1 MKNIFQYII
10 GTFLA
15 IITIQSCNNS
25 ESLILSQNGVS
36 YQLATLRK
44 SAISNIE
51 YNLSFELPK
60 EQTEKI
66 LGKLSLKIE
75 LDKDKYPHNLIIDF
89 KENANNIIDIKANG
103 KETKYKFENEHIII
117 PAKHIIT
124 GQNTIDIQFI
134 AGEQSLNR
142 NKDFMYT
149 LLVPDRARTLFPC
162 FDQPNMK
169 ATYKL
174 KLKIP
179 KNWEA
184 IGNSTCTNATTCK
197 DTTYKIME
205 FAPTE
210 PLSTYLFSFVAGEFT
225 KSTNTKGDRT
235 INIYHR
241 ENDEKKT
248 AQLAEIARQVFASLE
263 WLEDYT
269 AVPYP
274 FSKYDLIILPGFQYG
289 GMEHTGAT
297 LYKNST
303 LFLPPNPTLSQELSR
318 TQLIAHE
325 TAHMWFGDFVTM
337 DWFSGVWI
345 KEVFANFFA
354 SKMIRPLYPN
364 VDFAINDLGFYSAA
378 YAEERTNGTTS
389 IQQEL
394 PNLKYAGLI
403 YGNIVYQKS
412 PVVMSMLYD
421 KMGDENFKT
430 AIREYLTTYAYG
442 NASWDNLVDIFVKH
456 QPQEYKGSANDIK
469 EWSKYWVYGKGMPH
483 ITINNKNIIG
493 LAESM
498 QTIQIDT
505 IKEYLIPNLNGKFY
519 GYIELDE
526 KTIDFILENLYNS
539 TILPQKGVVKKS
551 LLITLHENWLNNNLS
566 GEKFIKHLCNYLK
579 IEQDPQIYPSIL
591 GYILEI
597 SEKSLSNIN
606 AHGSELQ
613 RYTEEQ
619 LWAYVTNTKN
629 KKYATQAF
637 RSLVGIAENPTI
649 LDYIYN
655 IWESENF
662 SNASK
667 TKIAKHYIP
676 NLKLSD
682 GDYKKMS
689 YQLAIKMPLLASNNT
704 TALKNSKY
712 NGVNIRD
719 YITATQK
726 ARLKN
731 ADEIREFEY
740 ISRGTL
746 ADTTELDNIF
756 NSLLMAENRAIEPW
770 TQSLLGLLNH
780 SLRQKHAVKYIKP
793 ALAAMEDIQ
802 ATGDIFFP
810 KGWIGS
816 TLSGHHSKEAGVIV
830 NKYLAENPNMLQL
843 LKNKVLQSAY
853 NLPQ

>member
-1 MKNIFQYII
+1 
-10 GTFLA
+10 
-15 IITIQSCNNS
+15 
-25 ESLILSQNGVS
+25 
-36 YQLATLRK
+36 
-44 SAISNIE
+44 
-51 YNLSFELPK
+51 
-60 EQTEKI
+60 
-66 LGKLSLKIE
+66 
-75 LDKDKYPHNLIIDF
+75 
-89 KENANNIIDIKANG
+89 
-103 KETKYKFENEHIII
+103 
-117 PAKHIIT
+117 
-124 GQNTIDIQFI
+124 
-134 AGEQSLNR
+134 
-142 NKDFMYT
+142 
-149 LLVPDRARTLFPC
+149 
-162 FDQPNMK
+162 
-169 ATYKL
+169 
-174 KLKIP
+174 
-179 KNWEA
+179 
-184 IGNSTCTNATTCK
+184 
-197 DTTYKIME
+197 
-205 FAPTE
+205 
-210 PLSTYLFSFVAGEFT
+210 
-225 KSTNTKGDRT
+225 
-235 INIYHR
+235 
-241 ENDEKKT
+241 
-248 AQLAEIARQVFASLE
+248 
-263 WLEDYT
+263 
-269 AVPYP
+269 
-274 FSKYDLIILPGFQYG
+274 
-289 GMEHTGAT
+289 
-297 LYKNST
+297 
-303 LFLPPNPTLSQELSR
+303 
-318 TQLIAHE
+318 
-325 TAHMWFGDFVTM
+325 
-337 DWFSGVWI
+337 
-345 KEVFANFFA
+345 
-354 SKMIRPLYPN
+354 
-364 VDFAINDLGFYSAA
+364 
-378 YAEERTNGTTS
+378 
-389 IQQEL
+389 
-394 PNLKYAGLI
+394 
-403 YGNIVYQKS
+403 
-412 PVVMSMLYD
+412 
-421 KMGDENFKT
+421 
-430 AIREYLTTYAYG
+430 
-442 NASWDNLVDIFVKH
+442 
-456 QPQEYKGSANDIK
+456 
-469 EWSKYWVYGKGMPH
+469 
-483 ITINNKNIIG
+483 
-493 LAESM
+493 
-498 QTIQIDT
+498 
-505 IKEYLIPNLNGKFY
+505 
-519 GYIELDE
+519 
-526 KTIDFILENLYNS
+526 
-539 TILPQKGVVKKS
+539 
-551 LLITLHENWLNNNLS
+551 
-566 GEKFIKHLCNYLK
+566 NYLK

-704 TALKNSKY
+704 TALKNSKD

>member
-1 MKNIFQYII
+1 
-10 GTFLA
+10 
-15 IITIQSCNNS
+15 
-25 ESLILSQNGVS
+25 
-36 YQLATLRK
+36 
-44 SAISNIE
+44 
-51 YNLSFELPK
+51 
-60 EQTEKI
+60 
-66 LGKLSLKIE
+66 
-75 LDKDKYPHNLIIDF
+75 
-89 KENANNIIDIKANG
+89 
-103 KETKYKFENEHIII
+103 
-117 PAKHIIT
+117 
-124 GQNTIDIQFI
+124 
-134 AGEQSLNR
+134 
-142 NKDFMYT
+142 
-149 LLVPDRARTLFPC
+149 
-162 FDQPNMK
+162 
-169 ATYKL
+169 
-174 KLKIP
+174 
-179 KNWEA
+179 
-184 IGNSTCTNATTCK
+184 
-197 DTTYKIME
+197 
-205 FAPTE
+205 
-210 PLSTYLFSFVAGEFT
+210 
-225 KSTNTKGDRT
+225 
-235 INIYHR
+235 
-241 ENDEKKT
+241 
-248 AQLAEIARQVFASLE
+248 
-263 WLEDYT
+263 
-269 AVPYP
+269 
-274 FSKYDLIILPGFQYG
+274 
-289 GMEHTGAT
+289 
-297 LYKNST
+297 
-303 LFLPPNPTLSQELSR
+303 
-318 TQLIAHE
+318 
-325 TAHMWFGDFVTM
+325 
-337 DWFSGVWI
+337 
-345 KEVFANFFA
+345 
-354 SKMIRPLYPN
+354 
-364 VDFAINDLGFYSAA
+364 
-378 YAEERTNGTTS
+378 
-389 IQQEL
+389 
-394 PNLKYAGLI
+394 
-403 YGNIVYQKS
+403 
-412 PVVMSMLYD
+412 MSMLYD

-505 IKEYLIPNLNGKFY
+505 IKGYLIPNLNGKFY

-579 IEQDPQIYPSIL
+579 IEQDTQIYPSIL

-731 ADEIREFEY
+731 ADEIREFE
-740 ISRGTL
+740 
-746 ADTTELDNIF
+746 
-756 NSLLMAENRAIEPW
+756 
-770 TQSLLGLLNH
+770 
-780 SLRQKHAVKYIKP
+780 
-793 ALAAMEDIQ
+793 
-802 ATGDIFFP
+802 
-810 KGWIGS
+810 
-816 TLSGHHSKEAGVIV
+816 
-830 NKYLAENPNMLQL
+830 
-843 LKNKVLQSAY
+843 
-853 NLPQ
+853 